1 MQLTNRVFVLLVLLR
16 QWAQFHVFV
25 DMFPCKTKMFIWGTS
40 QRIVPAVA
48 VQLTNSHLLCPAL
61 FFLFGLFSTVGAPSW
76 IGTSCLVY
84 LLCCLVYDRGIFP
97 AVYWAMWKH
106 GWTGSSWDFGSDS
119 QMLLIYFS
127 LLRCHCF
134 QFSTVWSR
142 QNDLCNYL
150 LGCISCQTD
159 SFSFATGY
167 LDCKDSSCLEL
178 MLRMRRNMNMLTSPL
193 GTTDWLSYTWC
204 NTASGN
210 SKSVLTREEGFCY

>member
-106 GWTGSSWDFGSDS
+106 GWTGSIWDFGSDS
-119 QMLLIYFS
+119 QMLLIYLS

-142 QNDLCNYL
+142 QDDLCKYFWA
-150 LGCISCQTD
+150 GFHVRQ
-159 SFSFATGY
+159 
-167 LDCKDSSCLEL
+167 
-178 MLRMRRNMNMLTSPL
+178 
-193 GTTDWLSYTWC
+193 
-204 NTASGN
+204 TASA
-210 SKSVLTREEGFCY
+210 LQLDILITRILLVWSWCLGWGGIWTC